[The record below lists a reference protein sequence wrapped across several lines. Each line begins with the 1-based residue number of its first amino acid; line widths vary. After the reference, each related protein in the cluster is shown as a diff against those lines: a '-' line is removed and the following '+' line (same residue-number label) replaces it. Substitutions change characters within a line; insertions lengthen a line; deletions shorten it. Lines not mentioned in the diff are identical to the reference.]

1 MEAIKLQND
10 IPRQHGEDDPHV
22 AKLGD
27 VVQDIMASA
36 IHPQKTYQDDVTR
49 AWLEVVPSNLQGQ
62 CRLDGIRRGVLHVI
76 VSSPSYLFEL
86 QMCQQELLQHL
97 QQSCSS
103 VRLQQIK
110 YQLG

>member
-1 MEAIKLQND
+1 MEAAKLQNE
-10 IPRQHGEDDPHV
+10 IPRHHGEEDPHV

-27 VVQDIMASA
+27 VVQDVMVGSIR
-36 IHPQKTYQDDVTR
+36 PQKTYQDDVTR
-49 AWLEVVPSNLQGQ
+49 AWLEVVPPNLQGQ
-62 CRLDGIRRGVLHVI
+62 CRLNGIRHGVLHII
-76 VSSPSYLFEL
+76 VSSPAYLFEL

-110 YQLG
+110 YRLG